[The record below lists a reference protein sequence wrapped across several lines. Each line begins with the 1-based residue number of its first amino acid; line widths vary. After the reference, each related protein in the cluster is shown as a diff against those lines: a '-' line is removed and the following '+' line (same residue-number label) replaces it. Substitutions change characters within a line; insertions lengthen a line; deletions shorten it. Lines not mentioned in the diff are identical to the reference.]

1 MHFMKYE
8 RNLNNGITKCP
19 VESSMYML
27 VQNFLDELFEHLKI
41 SVISAVGLH
50 KNTDFRLETLA
61 GISDI
66 YIVSSDFKYKLN
78 QGECLGCIEIKSPT
92 EELKH
97 TEQIIFQSKSLS
109 NVIYTNG
116 IIWEYYKDS
125 NLEWKINLSVGTH
138 LNSIKNIKIDHEK
151 YYELIIKLLD
161 IKWQ

>member
-1 MHFMKYE
+1 MHFKKYE
-8 RNLNNGITKCP
+8 KYLNYGITKCR

-27 VQNFLDELFEHLKI
+27 VQNFLDELFEYQKI
-41 SVISAVGLH
+41 SVISGVGLR
-50 KNTDFRLETLA
+50 KNKDFRLETLA

-66 YIVSSDFKYKLN
+66 YIVSSDYKYKSN
-78 QGECLGCIEIKSPT
+78 QGKCLGCIEIKSPT

-116 IIWEYYKDS
+116 IIWEYYKNS
-125 NLEWKINLSVGTH
+125 NLEWKINLSVGSF
-138 LNSIKNIKIDHEK
+138 LKSIKDIQINHKE
-151 YYELIIKLLD
+151 YYGLIIKLLD